1 MNAERVV
8 LAPRARIAALIVALL
23 CAAGA
28 LRVAQEETLAA
39 PPWIESWAAE
49 HPDPRAFTEA
59 EASALRDL
67 QGIARRADV
76 LCLLGALAA
85 GCALLAAWPA
95 LAARVGGA
103 RVVVLAGGS
112 VALGVALAGVST
124 GEQARLAR
132 DGGWTLGDDA
142 LGAVAGPHAAT
153 LRAWRERVPESDA
166 VLLLGT
172 DSYLW
177 NLSAWVLHPR
187 AIYPVLRDVP
197 AELTDDALVRQLQ
210 VLELGRGHGARWA
223 IDLGALAAPESCAHA
238 ALLKVDP

>member
-1 MNAERVV
+1 MV

-28 LRVAQEETLAA
+28 LRVARENALAA
-39 PPWIESWAAE
+39 PAWLEAWTAG

-59 EASALRDL
+59 ESAALRNL
-67 QGIARRADV
+67 QGVARRKDL
-76 LCLLGALAA
+76 LCLLAALGA
-85 GCALLAAWPA
+85 GCALLAAWPS
-95 LAARVGGA
+95 LAARAGGA

-112 VALGVALAGVST
+112 VALGIALAGVSA
-124 GEQARLAR
+124 GSQARLAR
-132 DGGWTLGDDA
+132 DGGWSLGDDA
-142 LGAVAGPHAAT
+142 LGAIAGPHAAT
-153 LRAWRERVPESDA
+153 LRAWREQVPETDA

-197 AELTDDALVRQLQ
+197 PGLTDAALVEQLGA
-210 VLELGRGHGARWA
+210 LELGRGHGARWA
-223 IDLGALAAPESCAHA
+223 VDLGALAAPEGCAHA